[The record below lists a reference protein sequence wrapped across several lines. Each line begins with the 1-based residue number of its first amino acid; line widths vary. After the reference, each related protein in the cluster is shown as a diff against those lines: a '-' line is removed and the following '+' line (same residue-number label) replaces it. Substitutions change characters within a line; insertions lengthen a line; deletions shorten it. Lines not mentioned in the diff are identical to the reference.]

1 MTDRTNVHP
10 LRNKPLYL
18 HSREELLA
26 ELANTPDDGYLTARH
41 AAVFLNTNMNV
52 LANWRNELRGPKF
65 TRNGRFIR
73 YRKSDLKAFMS
84 EGAPSTYPTE

>member
-1 MTDRTNVHP
+1 MTDKTVHS
-10 LRNKPLYL
+10 LRDKPLYL
-18 HSREELLA
+18 HSRVELLA

-52 LANWRNELRGPKF
+52 LANWRNEQRGPKF

-73 YRKSDLKAFMS
+73 YRLGDLKAFMG
-84 EGAPSTYPTE
+84 GAIPSNYPQE